1 MFPPA
6 PPQAVGDH
14 VNRAYLAMLVQ
25 AQPCTWSHSRSPA
38 PRHAPRPPCLIPS
51 RAWGRVRHRSELR
64 RRGAGCGGAGR
75 AGEAQDLRRGAR
87 QAGAGGLRGS
97 PEAVRWR
104 RLASSFADW
113 PHRSQTAPCLV
124 FLRRLAVSA
133 RALSQGRER
142 VKERLL
148 LSTWQ
153 EVAETGL
160 EKFKEAASLCRQVC
174 EPRAAYN
181 ACAPGSRRAARK
193 LPHRAKVA
201 APRTSR
207 AHPGRRRS
215 CSGRWTRRRSATR
228 RTRCTRTP
236 PSAWSRPALAR
247 HRDSPDI

>member
-1 MFPPA
+1 MSTAPTSRCSCRHHPA
-6 PPQAVGDH
+6 LGAI
-14 VNRAYLAMLVQ
+14 RA
-25 AQPCTWSHSRSPA
+25 H
-38 PRHAPRPPCLIPS
+38 PPCSPPRARPVIPS
-51 RAWGRVRHRSELR
+51 RAWGGVRHRLELR
-64 RRGAGCGGAGR
+64 RRGAGRGGAGR

-193 LPHRAKVA
+193 LPHRAPHARTPAGDGAVPVA
-201 APRTSR
+201 GRGGVRRRGGRDAY
-207 AHPGRRRS
+207 GRRRAPGPAPPWRVTEIHRIFED
-215 CSGRWTRRRSATR
+215 SGKM
-228 RTRCTRTP
+228 
-236 PSAWSRPALAR
+236 
-247 HRDSPDI
+247 